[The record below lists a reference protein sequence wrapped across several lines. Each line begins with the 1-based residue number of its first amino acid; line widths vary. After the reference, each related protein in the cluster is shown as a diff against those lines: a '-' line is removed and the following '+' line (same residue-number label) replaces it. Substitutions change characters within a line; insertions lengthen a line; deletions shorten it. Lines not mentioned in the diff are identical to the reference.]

1 MATKPVPKY
10 VKLTGKLVRTF
21 LKYPP
26 IDFRVKNSLY
36 K

>member
-10 VKLTGKLVRTF
+10 VKLTDKLVRTF
-21 LKYPP
+21 FKYPP
-26 IDFRVKNSLY
+26 IDFRIEKSVY